1 MNGKRGDPKSD
12 DVKCFFCFLF
22 FCGRQETRDFF
33 SVECMPTSQI
43 LNMRDLVYLG
53 ES

>member
-1 MNGKRGDPKSD
+1 MANVAIPK
-12 DVKCFFCFLF
+12 VMTLNAFFFF